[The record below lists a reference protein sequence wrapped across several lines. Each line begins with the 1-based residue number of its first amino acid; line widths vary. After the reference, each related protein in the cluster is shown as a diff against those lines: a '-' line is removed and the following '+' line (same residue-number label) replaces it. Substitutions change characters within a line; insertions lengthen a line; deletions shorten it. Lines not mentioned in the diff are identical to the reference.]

1 MPRAFKFSFPLPGS
15 WQSAESDASPGS
27 WSIPSDAYEDSPLS
41 DPGSK
46 AERVLGTSE
55 PARPHIKKKA
65 SRKALKSKPSFMSVT
80 ISEAESDDNSGKD
93 GFPFPGMPPSKNGS
107 RRPSFNLRTQSSS
120 PLLGDRFLKG
130 SPGTDSLTTDAS
142 SPQHRFHS
150 SSSTLRSYY
159 DPGRSPLSISQQTSA
174 SSARDMALRKG
185 CPIVSS
191 PLSRNISESSSSA
204 FLNERAGATVQYGPG
219 ASPATFDLSSYFPKP
234 DRKSNVILSPN
245 GISKS
250 PSQMSLSSNG
260 QQANTSRR
268 QGWWKKRKGKEAGSK
283 SFDAHQQHPILHEHN
298 VQPPP
303 PKTDPM
309 KSKVGARYWF
319 DGVEEDNSVDMS
331 DFDGAGKPNFP
342 TQSWNKR
349 LDGLQ
354 EVVHQNQ
361 EVDKDRGCR
370 IQLPLSPQHS
380 AHTTT
385 NNHDQKQHC
394 KMPDD
399 DDHAQSFSILRSRS
413 NSASQRNVSPSGESR
428 VGSLK
433 VDLQDQSFLELSSS
447 EDESESSAVASYQSC
462 RHRIRDSI
470 DQTAIG
476 DEVLVYNAERVRP
489 AKPQPVHHS
498 LSRRSIRGSE
508 TIPPVPKIPAR
519 PQLQKRVSSM
529 RWREST
535 SMKPVTTQVAEDS
548 NSSGRASMVSQA
560 SSRIAIADSH
570 KKKIGHKNKMMVVTL
585 EEEQLLEAMRNKRTS
600 IQRNAFTDGYAKSN
614 NSVQTSGNRPRTAGA
629 DSKPSYSRSTS
640 PLPST
645 TVPPKSA
652 GFSFPTTSSDYSA
665 FEDPFPFLEI
675 SKRSKAPPVRFPPP
689 KSSPTSSLSPSDML
703 QSTPRSGLSPITPP
717 PPDRDFLE
725 TYVQGAA
732 ISPSRAQ
739 HIAQKS
745 RHERKETASSSV
757 VMLDGGDQRG
767 HELDDEDAIT
777 GWAMDR
783 W

>member
-15 WQSAESDASPGS
+15 RQSAEDDASPDS
-27 WSIPSDAYEDSPLS
+27 WSIPSNAHDDSPLS

-46 AERVLGTSE
+46 AERVLGTSD
-55 PARPHIKKKA
+55 PVRPHIKKKM
-65 SRKALKSKPSFMSVT
+65 SRRALKSKPSFMSVT

-93 GFPFPGMPPSKNGS
+93 GFPFPGMPRSKNGS

-204 FLNERAGATVQYGPG
+204 VLNERIGATVQYGSG
-219 ASPATFDLSSYFPKP
+219 ASPATLDISSYFPKP
-234 DRKSNVILSPN
+234 DLKSNVILSPN
-245 GISKS
+245 KISKS
-250 PSQMSLSSNG
+250 PSQVSLSSNG
-260 QQANTSRR
+260 QQANTPHR
-268 QGWWKKRKGKEAGSK
+268 QGWWKKRKGKEADHK
-283 SFDAHQQHPILHEHN
+283 SLDALQQRPTLHERN

-319 DGVEEDNSVDMS
+319 DGIEEDNGLDMI
-331 DFDGAGKPNFP
+331 DFDGAGKPTFP
-342 TQSWNKR
+342 AQSWNKH

-354 EVVHQNQ
+354 ENVVHQNQ
-361 EVDKDRGCR
+361 EIDKDQGRGV
-370 IQLPLSPQHS
+370 QLPPPPPHS
-380 AHTTT
+380 EHTTT
-385 NNHDQKQHC
+385 NSQQQKQHC
-394 KMPDD
+394 KIPEDH
-399 DDHAQSFSILRSRS
+399 HAQNFGILRSRS
-413 NSASQRNVSPSGESR
+413 NSAGQGNLSPSGEGR
-428 VGSLK
+428 VGSIK
-433 VDLQDQSFLELSSS
+433 ADLQDQSFLELSSS
-447 EDESESSAVASYQSC
+447 EDESETSVVAPYQYR

-498 LSRRSIRGSE
+498 LPRRSTRGSE

-535 SMKPVTTQVAEDS
+535 SMKPVTAHATEDS
-548 NSSGRASMVSQA
+548 NSSGRASIVSQA
-560 SSRIAIADSH
+560 SSRIIIPDSN
-570 KKKIGHKNKMMVVTL
+570 KKRFGQKNKMMVVTL

-600 IQRNAFTDGYAKSN
+600 IHQNAFADGHAKSIH
-614 NSVQTSGNRPRTAGA
+614 SAKSSSDRPKTAGA
-629 DSKPSYSRSTS
+629 DSKTSYSRSTS
-640 PLPST
+640 PLPSIA
-645 TVPPKSA
+645 VPPKSV
-652 GFSFPTTSSDYSA
+652 GFTYPTALSDYSA
-665 FEDPFPFLEI
+665 FGDPFPSPEI
-675 SKRSKAPPVRFPPP
+675 SRRSKAPPVRFPPP

-725 TYVQGAA
+725 MYVQGVA

-745 RHERKETASSSV
+745 RHERKETGSSSV
-757 VMLDGGDQRG
+757 VMFDGGDQRG
-767 HELDDEDAIT
+767 PELDDEDAIT

>member
-15 WQSAESDASPGS
+15 RQTADDDASPGS
-27 WSIPSDAYEDSPLS
+27 WSIPSHTHDDSPFS

-46 AERVLGTSE
+46 AERVLGTAE
-55 PARPHIKKKA
+55 PVRPHIKNKTP
-65 SRKALKSKPSFMSVT
+65 RRALKSKPSFMSVT

-93 GFPFPGMPPSKNGS
+93 GFPFPGMPWSQNGS

-191 PLSRNISESSSSA
+191 PLSRNFSESSSSA
-204 FLNERAGATVQYGPG
+204 FLDERKGATVHHGSG
-219 ASPATFDLSSYFPKP
+219 ASPATLDLSSYFPKP
-234 DRKSNVILSPN
+234 DRKSNVILSPD

-250 PSQMSLSSNG
+250 PSQVSLSSNC
-260 QQANTSRR
+260 QQLNTPRR
-268 QGWWKKRKGKEAGSK
+268 QGWWKKRKEKEADPK
-283 SFDAHQQHPILHEHN
+283 SVNALQQQSALLERNI
-298 VQPPP
+298 QPLP
-303 PKTDPM
+303 PKTDSV

-319 DGVEEDNSVDMS
+319 DGIEEDNCLDTS
-331 DFDGAGKPNFP
+331 DLDGAKKPTHL
-342 TQSWNKR
+342 TQSWNKHPH
-349 LDGLQ
+349 GLQ
-354 EVVHQNQ
+354 ENGVHQNQ
-361 EVDKDRGCR
+361 KIDKDQGCGV
-370 IQLPLSPQHS
+370 QLPPPLPASE
-380 AHTTT
+380 HTTT
-385 NNHDQKQHC
+385 NHQQQKQRC
-394 KMPDD
+394 KINEG
-399 DDHAQSFSILRSRS
+399 HHTQNFGILRGCS
-413 NSASQRNVSPSGESR
+413 NSTSQGNLSPSEENR
-428 VGSLK
+428 IGSMK
-433 VDLQDQSFLELSSS
+433 ADLQDQSFLELSSS
-447 EDESESSAVASYQSC
+447 EDESESSVVASYRYR

-476 DEVLVYNAERVRP
+476 DEVSVYNAERVRP
-489 AKPQPVHHS
+489 AKPHSVHHS
-498 LSRRSIRGSE
+498 VPRRSLRGSE
-508 TIPPVPKIPAR
+508 TIPPVPKLPAR

-535 SMKPVTTQVAEDS
+535 SMKPVTAPAAEDS
-548 NSSGRASMVSQA
+548 NSSSRASIVSQT
-560 SSRIAIADSH
+560 SSRITTSDSH
-570 KKKIGHKNKMMVVTL
+570 KKKLGYKNKMMVVTL
-585 EEEQLLEAMRNKRTS
+585 EEEQLLEAMRNKRAS
-600 IQRNAFTDGYAKSN
+600 IHQNAFTDGYAKSIY
-614 NSVQTSGNRPRTAGA
+614 SVRSSGDRPKTAGA

-640 PLPST
+640 PLPSIA
-645 TVPPKSA
+645 VPPKSA
-652 GFSFPTTSSDYSA
+652 GFTYPAASSDGSA
-665 FEDPFPFLEI
+665 FEDPFPFPEI

-725 TYVQGAA
+725 MYAQGAA

-739 HIAQKS
+739 HLAQKS
-745 RHERKETASSSV
+745 RHDRKGTGSSSV
-757 VMLDGGDQRG
+757 VMLDAGDQRG
-767 HELDDEDAIT
+767 QELDDEDAIT